1 MTRLGGWLRVA
12 ITDLRGDVRRFAV
25 LLACLALGVATIAIV
40 GSVGAALQSALARD
54 ARVVLGGDLEARLS
68 WRAASD
74 DERALFA
81 SLSRLAEVVEVSGRA
96 RAAGGS
102 AFVSL
107 RAVDDNYPLLGRVGH
122 DGAADLPALLAGS
135 AGRFGAVADPLL
147 ADRLGLAP
155 GDSFEIGAA
164 TFVLAA
170 RLDSLPDQVTQGFQ
184 LGVPVLISLDG
195 LAATGIL
202 APGVLARYR
211 YKLLLTDPDFEAAAA
226 RIEAAFP
233 EAGWQLSSPIDATED
248 LARAFDIFSRFLTIV
263 GLSSLLVGGVGVANA
278 VAAYITERQRSIA
291 TMRSLGATNARI
303 MLHFLAQVMV
313 LVAAGVAMG
322 LLLGVAVT
330 LLALPVIGG
339 MLSIA
344 LPPSVAPVSLLIA
357 GAFGFLTGFA
367 FAFLPLARATTI
379 RPATLFR
386 AAGAAVEGGLRW
398 RDLRRPAIVGPPLLA
413 ALAMLALAAAITPRP
428 QLIFWYAVGAIAAFA
443 VLRLAAS
450 GLQRLLRLFPPAPG
464 ARLRHAL
471 KSIHRPGAPAPTVML
486 SLGLGLALLLLIA
499 LIDSNLRS
507 QLSGEIVRDAPSFVF
522 MDLFE
527 DEAAALSDFAATEP
541 LAESLAATPMLRA
554 PITAINGRPPG
565 EAETLPENLR
575 FLLENETPLTWSA
588 ALPAGSEITAGQWWP
603 PDHAGTQLVSVFEE
617 LREPLGLK
625 LGDTVTFTLFG
636 EPLEATIANFRD
648 FEWRGGA
655 INFSFVLSPGPVE
668 AFPMSQ
674 VGMLKAAPGQE
685 DALQRLLV
693 ERFPDLIFVPVGDA
707 LAAVTA
713 ILSTL
718 SNAVAIVGGLAVL
731 SGVFVLAGALA
742 AGRQQRE
749 ADATVMKVL
758 GATRSDVVIAYLIE
772 YGLLGALSAAL
783 AALLGGIGAWAFV
796 TRVLEIGFRL
806 DAGLVLV
813 VAVTAV
819 GLTILTGMLTTWSA
833 LSVRP
838 VQFLR
843 GE

>member
-1 MTRLGGWLRVA
+1 
-12 ITDLRGDVRRFAV
+12 
-25 LLACLALGVATIAIV
+25 
-40 GSVGAALQSALARD
+40 
-54 ARVVLGGDLEARLS
+54 
-68 WRAASD
+68 
-74 DERALFA
+74 
-81 SLSRLAEVVEVSGRA
+81 
-96 RAAGGS
+96 
-102 AFVSL
+102 
-107 RAVDDNYPLLGRVGH
+107 
-122 DGAADLPALLAGS
+122 
-135 AGRFGAVADPLL
+135 
-147 ADRLGLAP
+147 
-155 GDSFEIGAA
+155 
-164 TFVLAA
+164 
-170 RLDSLPDQVTQGFQ
+170 
-184 LGVPVLISLDG
+184 
-195 LAATGIL
+195 
-202 APGVLARYR
+202 
-211 YKLLLTDPDFEAAAA
+211 
-226 RIEAAFP
+226 
-233 EAGWQLSSPIDATED
+233 
-248 LARAFDIFSRFLTIV
+248 
-263 GLSSLLVGGVGVANA
+263 
-278 VAAYITERQRSIA
+278 
-291 TMRSLGATNARI
+291 
-303 MLHFLAQVMV
+303 
-313 LVAAGVAMG
+313 
-322 LLLGVAVT
+322 
-330 LLALPVIGG
+330 
-339 MLSIA
+339 
-344 LPPSVAPVSLLIA
+344 
-357 GAFGFLTGFA
+357 
-367 FAFLPLARATTI
+367 
-379 RPATLFR
+379 
-386 AAGAAVEGGLRW
+386 
-398 RDLRRPAIVGPPLLA
+398 
-413 ALAMLALAAAITPRP
+413 
-428 QLIFWYAVGAIAAFA
+428 
-443 VLRLAAS
+443 
-450 GLQRLLRLFPPAPG
+450 
-464 ARLRHAL
+464 
-471 KSIHRPGAPAPTVML
+471 
-486 SLGLGLALLLLIA
+486 
-499 LIDSNLRS
+499 
-507 QLSGEIVRDAPSFVF
+507 
-522 MDLFE
+522 
-527 DEAAALSDFAATEP
+527 
-541 LAESLAATPMLRA
+541 MLRA
-554 PITAINGRPPG
+554 PITAITGRPPG

-731 SGVFVLAGALA
+731 RGVFGRAGAGG